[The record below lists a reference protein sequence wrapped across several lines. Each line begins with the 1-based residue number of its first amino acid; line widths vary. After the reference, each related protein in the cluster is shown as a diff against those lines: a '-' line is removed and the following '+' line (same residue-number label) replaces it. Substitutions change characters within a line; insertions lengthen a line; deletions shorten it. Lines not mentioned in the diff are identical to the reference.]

1 MTSLTEKQPD
11 RRTRWLRG
19 ALVLA
24 GVLLLAANLRAP
36 LTAVGPVLPWL
47 SADTGLT
54 TNSLGLLNATPLVAF
69 GLSSVPL
76 AAIGR
81 RYGVE
86 RVLGI
91 ALIVLIAGLLLRST
105 PSVIA
110 LFAGTLVLSVAIS
123 AGNVLLPSVV
133 KHHFPAEIT
142 LVTGIY
148 AATMSGVAA
157 IGSGVSA
164 PIAASAGG
172 WRLALACWAGIAVLA
187 LLLWIP
193 QWRGG
198 EAGSSSA
205 GHQARTPWRSALA
218 WQVTLF
224 MGLQSFGFYVCI
236 GWLPTLLTDSGY
248 SPVQAGFLVFLYQAV
263 SLATYIG
270 GPLLLRKMRSQRAFA
285 SGVALAAVVG
295 YVGLIFAPSL
305 AALWVS
311 ISGLGA
317 GGCLVVALSF
327 FSLRAANPAGAAAL
341 SGMAQ
346 SIGYLIAAVGPL
358 IFGALHVVSGG
369 WTVPLMALIVVTLV
383 CAVFGVFAGRDRTV

>member
-1 MTSLTEKQPD
+1 M
-11 RRTRWLRG
+11 
-19 ALVLA
+19 LA

-47 SADTGLT
+47 STDTGLS
-54 TNSLGLLNATPLVAF
+54 TNFLGLLNSTPLLAF

-76 AAIGR
+76 AAMGR

-91 ALIVLIAGLLLRST
+91 ALIVLIAGLLLRSV
-105 PSVIA
+105 PSVVA

-133 KHHFPAEIT
+133 KHHFPAEIA

-148 AATMSGVAA
+148 AATMSGLAA
-157 IGSGVSA
+157 IGSGVAA
-164 PIAASAGG
+164 PIAGSSGG
-172 WRLALACWAGIAVLA
+172 WRLALACWAGLAFLA

-193 QWRGG
+193 QWRSGDV
-198 EAGSSSA
+198 GSSSV

-224 MGLQSFGFYVCI
+224 MGLQSLGFYVCI
-236 GWLPTLLTDSGY
+236 GWLPTLLTDAGY
-248 SPVQAGFLVFLYQAV
+248 TRVQAGFLLFLYQAV
-263 SLATYIG
+263 SLAAYIG
-270 GPLLLRKMRSQRAFA
+270 GPLLLRKMNSQRSFAF
-285 SGVALAAVVG
+285 GVAMAAAVG
-295 YVGLIFAPSL
+295 YVGLLVAPGL

-311 ISGLGA
+311 VAGIGA

-346 SIGYLIAAVGPL
+346 SIGYLIAATGPL
-358 IFGALHVVSGG
+358 AFGALHAMSGG
-369 WTVPLMALIVVTLV
+369 WTVPLVALLV
-383 CAVFGVFAGRDRTV
+383 CTLACAGFGLYAGRDRTVSP